1 MIAFFYLA
9 NGDHMR
15 FELKEKTLTLYL
27 EGELNSYNADNI
39 EKEIDNILKE
49 QTFDQL
55 VLDFSR
61 ISYIS
66 SAGLRIVLKL
76 KQKYNKV
83 SIVETS
89 LEVYDIFQ
97 MTGFTNIMDI
107 KKGLKRVYISGAEVV
122 GTGYYSTVYRV
133 DKDTI
138 IKVFNR
144 VSDPAQIERE
154 LTLAK
159 EAFVLGIPTA
169 ISFDIVRVDD
179 KLGVRFE
186 MLDCESLKNMVLKY
200 PDRMHEFLDKYAH
213 LLKQMN
219 TTECNSPIVPD
230 MKQAYLTKL
239 EKIEEFLPKDVYA
252 KLVKMFKAIPERKTL
267 IHGDCHFK
275 NIMVQKDELLLID
288 MDTLSVGYPIF
299 ELAALYAPYVAFN
312 EDDPGNSLRFFGIKD
327 EDGAR
332 LYDALINLYF
342 GKDDPVIK
350 DKIKIVGYVHMIRWN
365 RNNEPENTKR
375 LEGCKERL
383 LKLLEKYDDLD
394 IGL

>member
-1 MIAFFYLA
+1 MIAFFYLV

-186 MLDCESLKNMVLKY
+186 MLDCESLKNMVIKY